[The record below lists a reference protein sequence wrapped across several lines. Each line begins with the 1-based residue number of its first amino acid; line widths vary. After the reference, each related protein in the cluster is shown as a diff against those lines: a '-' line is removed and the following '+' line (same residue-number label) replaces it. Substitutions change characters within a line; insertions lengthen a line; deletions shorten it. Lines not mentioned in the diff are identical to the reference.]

1 MTVEQYWQ
9 QIVLACFLDEDDPI
23 GRWKLVFDQIYSIQ
37 SILNEMPI
45 EKFMSALKAQNL
57 RLVWGENVNGWVE
70 VKKYT
75 QFRDL
80 HLSGL
85 APGGRY
91 YLLISLFIVM
101 AT

>member
-45 EKFMSALKAQNL
+45 EKVHVSAKGTDLWVGLGEKRKWLGGSGRNIPPRSSPL
-57 RLVWGENVNGWVE
+57 R
-70 VKKYT
+70 
-75 QFRDL
+75 
-80 HLSGL
+80 L

-91 YLLISLFIVM
+91 YLLISLFIVT